1 MKGLAIL
8 GIAFIVIVAIGLQH
22 LVQFLIHKNA
32 NANDG
37 EEIAPLIAV
46 IFLGSIG
53 LFILSFMLAIETF

>member
-1 MKGLAIL
+1 MKGLAII
-8 GIAFIVIVAIGLQH
+8 GIAFIVIVAIGFQH
-22 LVQFLIHKNA
+22 LVQFLIYKNA